1 MYRNNRMEK
10 MAEIE
15 KVIFMNMCMVYDHA
29 GRVLALDKVGKSYSG
44 TTFPG
49 GHVERNELFSKSMI
63 REVWEETGLTIESPI
78 LCGLYHWYKGA
89 VHNVITLYKAEKFTG
104 TLTSS
109 EEGKVY
115 WIPVEELKS
124 TGMEYVLKI
133 MESEQIGEC
142 YMHLEANGFVGD
154 LY

>member
-1 MYRNNRMEK
+1 M
-10 MAEIE
+10 
-15 KVIFMNMCMVYDHA
+15 
-29 GRVLALDKVGKSYSG
+29 
-44 TTFPG
+44 
-49 GHVERNELFSKSMI
+49 
-63 REVWEETGLTIESPI
+63 
-78 LCGLYHWYKGA
+78 
-89 VHNVITLYKAEKFTG
+89 
-104 TLTSS
+104 TSS

-124 TGMEYVLKI
+124 KELATGMEYVLKI